1 MSSKYNNNKKQG
13 NVFKNWLCPSFLL
26 LLKKSELPKL
36 WGGCSPPRP
45 SGPYAYGFGV
55 CSFIT
60 YLFISLKAFSSPEP
74 LGLICNRPRF
84 PTTWPRNDGLW
95 GLNLVP
101 RVPRG
106 PFYPCR
112 WPKGSRPLGT
122 RLRLCQL
129 ESMRIEVMQTTFN
142 CQKCQNSIVFNAWL
156 PVTSKA
162 PKCLMRRLLVW
173 IP

>member
-1 MSSKYNNNKKQG
+1 MHPDLRWILS
-13 NVFKNWLCPSFLL
+13 FKDKLLSFWIKM
-26 LLKKSELPKL
+26 LKKEIL
-36 WGGCSPPRP
+36 WLLFWS
-45 SGPYAYGFGV
+45 
-55 CSFIT
+55 
-60 YLFISLKAFSSPEP
+60 LFIHNIFIYQLKTFSSPEP
-74 LGLICNRPRF
+74 LGLIFNRPRF

-142 CQKCQNSIVFNAWL
+142 CQNCQNSIVFNAWL